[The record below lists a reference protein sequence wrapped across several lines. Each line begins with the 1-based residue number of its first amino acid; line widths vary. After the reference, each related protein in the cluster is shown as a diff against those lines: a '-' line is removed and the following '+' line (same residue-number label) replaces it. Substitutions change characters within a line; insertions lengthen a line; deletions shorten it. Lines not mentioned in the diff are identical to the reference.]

1 MNFPHHLIYLILYK
15 TNSRLKFFVQN
26 KTVGLSQLHANE
38 QSEKYS
44 KHHFYDQESGEIELV
59 IEREEIF
66 EIIKDAHSLRGEVF
80 PCCKHVHIGIR
91 YHDIFLGFSLCE
103 MCTSAVDSMSMVPL
117 VIVNARTGGRHRLQ
131 LQLLK

>member
-1 MNFPHHLIYLILYK
+1 M
-15 TNSRLKFFVQN
+15 
-26 KTVGLSQLHANE
+26 HANE
-38 QSEKYS
+38 QFEKYS

-59 IEREEIF
+59 ISEVIF
-66 EIIKDAHSLRGEVF
+66 EIIKDVHSLRGEVF

-103 MCTSAVDSMSMVPL
+103 MCTSAVDFMSTVPV
-117 VIVNARTGGRHRLQ
+117 VIVNARTGDRHRLE